1 MTGQAP
7 APAASSHA
15 LDRTRGVAVAG
26 AVAGLLGV
34 LLAATTAI
42 WPTLV
47 LSLRMPEV
55 GDFTRGSERSFW
67 AWGRDV
73 ISYTSNGLVLD
84 DDLGPHPVPRLV
96 LLVTV
101 LLLAGAASVALLVRP
116 GRRTELLGATGTALA
131 LGVVASS
138 VVWRWSFDDRT
149 AMLQPGVRTV
159 TTAAGWFETVGVA
172 LLVVALVALLL
183 PTLFPRAAGAAV
195 TRVAELWRGLFWRH
209 RRDVDEQPG
218 SQVGFTDDLDAGR
231 R

>member
-1 MTGQAP
+1 MTAHPASAAP
-7 APAASSHA
+7 AGPSGDVVERARP
-15 LDRTRGVAVAG
+15 LFLAG
-26 AVAGLLGV
+26 AVAGLGGV
-34 LLAATTAI
+34 LSAATTTV

-101 LLLAGAASVALLVRP
+101 LCLAAASLVALLVRP
-116 GRRTELLGATGTALA
+116 GRRKEQLGTTCTALA
-131 LGVVASS
+131 LATVASS
-138 VVWRWSFDDRT
+138 AVWRWSFDDRT

-159 TTAAGWFETVGVA
+159 TTAAGWFENVAVA
-172 LLVVALVALLL
+172 LLVVALVLLL
-183 PTLFPRAAGAAV
+183 GPQLFPRASGAVA
-195 TRVAELWRGLFWRH
+195 TRLAEAWRRLRQA
-209 RRDVDEQPG
+209 DDDEPG
-218 SQVGFTDDLDAGR
+218 PQVGFTDDVDAAGH
-231 R
+231 